1 MNTLPDSEHELVC
14 LAVDGEL
21 TASERPAFQ
30 ALIAK
35 SLVAK
40 ELYVVLCE
48 QRDRLRQFAVC
59 RAPKSFAESVM
70 VRVRQL
76 PSHTHTTPAKPK
88 ADLHRRTVF
97 LSLATAASFFL
108 LIGSASFYIAQN
120 RNSEAAFAL
129 QILALPSGDK
139 SASPPVE
146 TSILV
151 ADRDNDMDPVE
162 FEPIDVAP
170 SVAIVEK
177 PATTPVAKIAPA
189 NPGTLLGSPL
199 VDSFKPFDSLR
210 VQLPMLIPF
219 SDIQRDDAKESLR
232 NQLVSAS
239 GTRIDLFAKDTAK
252 AAELLIAFGKS
263 HSISTITETIAG
275 ERMKR
280 KMPSTWILY
289 TDMLTAT
296 EVSNWLSSAS
306 TTTPQLAT
314 RLHVVSGQQQER
326 KDLRELLGID
336 LAAAKK
342 PEAATPNQSLAA
354 GTIDQVAS
362 NLQKATKPE
371 KSAILLTYLPPLVR
385 AQPSLS
391 KDVKQYQELRKDRQ
405 PGTVSVM
412 IVIRPTNID

>member
-1 MNTLPDSEHELVC
+1 MKTLTDSERELVC

-21 TASERPAFQ
+21 TAAEQPAFQ

-35 SLVAK
+35 SRTAN
-40 ELYVVLCE
+40 ELYVELCE

-59 RAPKSFAESVM
+59 QAPKSLAESVM
-70 VRVRQL
+70 VRIRQL
-76 PSHTHTTPAKPK
+76 PAHTHTTPAVPK
-88 ADLHRRTVF
+88 ADSHRRTVW

-108 LIGSASFYIAQN
+108 LVGSASFYIAQN
-120 RNSEAAFAL
+120 RNSEAAFAQ

-139 SASPPVE
+139 SATPPVE

-151 ADRDNDMDPVE
+151 ADRGNDMDPIE

-170 SVAIVEK
+170 SVAIVER
-177 PATTPVAKIAPA
+177 PATTPTAKIAPA
-189 NPGTLLGSPL
+189 NAGTVFGSPL
-199 VDSFKPFDSLR
+199 VDSFRPIDSVR
-210 VQLPMLIPF
+210 VQLPMLLPF
-219 SDIQRDDAKESLR
+219 RDIQRDDAKESLR
-232 NQLVSAS
+232 NQLALTS

-252 AAELLIAFGKS
+252 AAELLIVAGKS
-263 HSISTITETIAG
+263 QSISTITETIAG

-289 TDMLTAT
+289 TDMLTAI
-296 EVSNWLSSAS
+296 EVSDWLASAA

-336 LAAAKK
+336 LTAAKK
-342 PEAATPNQSLAA
+342 PEATIPNQSLAT
-354 GTIDQVAS
+354 GTLDQVTNS
-362 NLQKATKPE
+362 LQKATKAE
-371 KSAILLTYLPPLVR
+371 KSAILLTYLPPIVR

-391 KDVKQYQELRKDRQ
+391 KDVKQYHELRKDRQ

-412 IVIRPTNID
+412 IVIRPTNAD